1 MATSTPLHQGKGCDI
16 TQAEGHIRVRVGP
29 GLATEVQE
37 CYRAFVNECLTRQC
51 ARALVVGY
59 ADLDPFYH
67 LAARDALRAMALAG
81 VPANFRLAFVA
92 MTPGLIAI
100 YDTAVIEAS
109 RLGIE
114 ARRFMTEDDAER
126 WLNSG
131 PGS

>member
-1 MATSTPLHQGKGCDI
+1 MTASTPIHQAKGCDI
-16 TQAEGHIRVRVGP
+16 AQAEGHIRVSVGP

-37 CYRAFVNECLTRQC
+37 CYRAFVAECLNRQC

-67 LAARDALRAMALAG
+67 LAARDAMRAMALAG
-81 VPANFRLAFVA
+81 VAANFRMAFVA

-100 YDTAVIEAS
+100 YDTAVTEAS

-114 ARRFMTEDDAER
+114 ARRFMTQGDAEG
-126 WLNSG
+126 WLAS
-131 PGS
+131 

>member
-1 MATSTPLHQGKGCDI
+1 MTTSTPIHQGKGCNI
-16 TQAEGHIRVRVGP
+16 AQTEGHIRVDVGP

-92 MTPGLIAI
+92 KTGGLIAV
-100 YDTAVIEAS
+100 YDTAVVEAS

-114 ARRFMTEDDAER
+114 ARRFITEGDAER
-126 WLNSG
+126 WLAS
-131 PGS
+131 

>member
-1 MATSTPLHQGKGCDI
+1 MVTSTPIHQAKGCDI
-16 TQAEGHIRVRVGP
+16 AQAAGHIRVSVGP

-59 ADLDPFYH
+59 SNVDPFYH
-67 LAARDALRAMALAG
+67 LAARDAMRAMALAG
-81 VPANFRLAFVA
+81 VAVNFRMAFVA

-114 ARRFMTEDDAER
+114 ARRFMTEDDAEG
-126 WLNSG
+126 WLAS
-131 PGS
+131 

>member
-1 MATSTPLHQGKGCDI
+1 MATSTPIHQGKGCDI
-16 TQAEGHIRVRVGP
+16 ALTEGHIRVDVGP
-29 GLATEVQE
+29 GLATEVQA
-37 CYRAFVNECLTRQC
+37 CYRAFVAECLNRQC

-81 VPANFRLAFVA
+81 VPANFRLALVA
-92 MTPGLIAI
+92 KTGGLIAV
-100 YDTAVIEAS
+100 YDTAVVEAS

-114 ARRFMTEDDAER
+114 ARRFITEDDAER

-131 PGS
+131 PS

>member
-1 MATSTPLHQGKGCDI
+1 MATSIPLHQGKGCDI
-16 TQAEGHIRVRVGP
+16 TQAGGHIRVSVGP

-81 VPANFRLAFVA
+81 VAANFRMAFVA

-126 WLNSG
+126 WLAS
-131 PGS
+131 